1 MKTLPNLR
9 HLNALLAIKRHGSI
23 TAAAEAAHLSQPAI
37 TQSLNNIESSLGV
50 KLFERS
56 AHGVE
61 MTAVGK
67 IFLRRLERALAYLEA
82 FSSEGSGS
90 RPWQQL
96 FTSVQLRAVVAV
108 VEHGNISL
116 AASTLG
122 LSQPSVHRAAR
133 EAENVCGEPLFLRK
147 PGGVE
152 ATPTARRLARL
163 ASQAFAELQQGVE
176 EIREHEGRMDGSLRI
191 GSLPL
196 ARTDLV
202 PTAVTQLLAEYP
214 LARVS
219 IVDGPYEELLDM
231 LLHGRIDMI
240 VGALRLPA
248 PVKDLKQVK
257 LFDDPLAVVARVGHP
272 LLADGRAARSNLK
285 LEHIAELPWIAPRDN
300 TPARRRFRELFAR
313 HKLDPPAQVI
323 ECSSSAATRSLLL
336 QSDRV
341 ALLSVRQVL
350 PEIRLGLLAT
360 LPLPL
365 TVSRPIGV
373 TLREKWEPTR
383 IQERY
388 LQLLENLS
396 QAS

>member
-9 HLNALLAIKRHGSI
+9 HLNALLAIQRHGSI

-56 AHGVE
+56 AQGVD
-61 MTAVGK
+61 TTTVGQ

-82 FSSEGSGS
+82 FTSEVGGT

-133 EAENVCGEPLFLRK
+133 EAESVCGEPLFLRK
-147 PGGVE
+147 AGGVE

-163 ASQAFAELQQGVE
+163 ASQAFAELQQGIE
-176 EIREHEGRMDGSLRI
+176 EVREYQGRMDGSLRI

-214 LARVS
+214 DARVS

-240 VGALRLPA
+240 VGALRQPA
-248 PVKDLKQVK
+248 PVRDIQQIK
-257 LFDDPLAVVARVGHP
+257 LFDDPLAVVVRVGHP
-272 LLADGRAARSNLK
+272 LLTDSCADNLT
-285 LEHIAELPWIAPRDN
+285 LEHIASLPWIAPRNN
-300 TPARRRFRELFAR
+300 TPARRRFRKLFANN
-313 HKLDPPAQVI
+313 KLEPPAQLI

-341 ALLSVRQVL
+341 ALLSIRQVL

-360 LPLPL
+360 LPMSLD
-365 TVSRPIGV
+365 VSRSIGF
-373 TLREKWEPTR
+373 TLRENWEPTR
-383 IQERY
+383 VQGRY
-388 LQLLENLS
+388 LEILESLS
-396 QAS
+396 AST

>member
-9 HLNALLAIKRHGSI
+9 HLNALLAIHRHGSI
-23 TAAAEAAHLSQPAI
+23 SAAAEAAHLSQPAI
-37 TQSLNNIESSLGV
+37 TQSLNNIEGSLGV

-56 AHGVE
+56 AQGVE
-61 MTAVGK
+61 ATVAGR
-67 IFLRRLERALAYLEA
+67 IFLRRLERALHYLQG
-82 FSSEGSGS
+82 FSSDGSGS

-122 LSQPSVHRAAR
+122 VSQPSVHRAAR
-133 EAENVCGEPLFLRK
+133 EAESVCGEPLFLRK
-147 PGGVE
+147 AGGVE
-152 ATPTARRLARL
+152 PTPRARRLARL

-176 EIREHEGRMDGSLRI
+176 EVREHLGRMDGSLRV

-202 PTAVTQLLAEYP
+202 PTAVTQLLAQYP
-214 LARVS
+214 EARVS

-240 VGALRLPA
+240 VGALRQPA
-248 PVKDLKQVK
+248 PVRDLQQIR
-257 LFDDPLAVVARVGHP
+257 LFDDPLAVVARAGHP
-272 LLADGRAARSNLK
+272 LLAEGTAAETIR
-285 LEHIAELPWIAPRDN
+285 LEYLATLPWIAPRNN
-300 TPARRRFRELFAR
+300 TPARRRFNELFASNE
-313 HKLDPPAQVI
+313 LEPPAQLI

-350 PEIRLGLLAT
+350 PEIRLGMLAT
-360 LPLPL
+360 LPLSL
-365 TVSRPIGV
+365 NLSRRIGV
-373 TLREKWEPTR
+373 SLRKNWEPTR
-383 IQERY
+383 IQDHFLRI
-388 LQLLENLS
+388 LESLS
-396 QAS
+396 SEP